1 MNSQKINHPF
11 KRRIKIMKMK
21 KKSSSSLNLFSTIN
35 SYNEPEKSI
44 YLNKSQKIQLNNSS
58 KISSKYLPNGN
69 SLIMNHENLE
79 PSLLF
84 KEIINLKNRIN
95 KLKLELLNVN
105 SENRKKDEEIK
116 KVQKILE
123 NSKKK
128 LKEKNY
134 LQKLNEQNQMLKLK
148 DEYQKL
154 QEKIKQ
160 KEDENKSIFNKL
172 KLIDLEELIN
182 DNDKEINIIK
192 EKVDEYKDNL
202 LYNKNLEKKLN
213 FYYFYKEQFFQNHKY
228 IVSVIEQVNSKT
240 NTINLL
246 KENLKKLKDKYYE
259 MNENK
264 KKLVTYNDSIQ
275 KNNEKLLI
283 DKNKRDNFL
292 KKKPK
297 LIEKIKEFKKKA
309 NDLVKEE
316 ISKKDEIN
324 YIENNK
330 NKKEEPKKKI
340 YKIVIKKNPNE
351 RINQKIKL
359 LESLIRESK
368 ERQKEFIDLF
378 EYYNDYIKQK
388 ENYENEVNLFENKN
402 KKKKKAKERNE
413 KSGFIDSSNST
424 NRKNDII
431 ISDKKDEKK
440 EFDNFKYLLS
450 IIFYIQKVPKDK
462 IEKILLNF
470 RTQNYYLG
478 NLNDK
483 NNYLLKL
490 SKEILNLIKD
500 KNENDINLLKDL
512 LIYLFNEKYKSNK
525 NSFLDNI
532 IKDFIEIKALT
543 NIIKEENKLYEK
555 IKQEYFNKANSI
567 KDKIKKINTKLI
579 SYEKIK
585 KIFEDEKLY
594 INNNEEK
601 IILFKSFIYILKRY
615 SSYFNNKDSI
625 TDFISNDIIKFFND
639 ELKIKKEKEDENL
652 NEEEISLSTDKYKNI
667 VNSFI
672 KRFNKFLNEKKINLK
687 QFIGDNNVSSINIYN
702 FFNLLKQN
710 KIDID
715 KLTISCLL
723 EKYKKE
729 EGSENIDVNSF
740 EKDLNN

>member
-1 MNSQKINHPF
+1 
-11 KRRIKIMKMK
+11 
-21 KKSSSSLNLFSTIN
+21 
-35 SYNEPEKSI
+35 
-44 YLNKSQKIQLNNSS
+44 
-58 KISSKYLPNGN
+58 
-69 SLIMNHENLE
+69 
-79 PSLLF
+79 
-84 KEIINLKNRIN
+84 
-95 KLKLELLNVN
+95 
-105 SENRKKDEEIK
+105 
-116 KVQKILE
+116 
-123 NSKKK
+123 
-128 LKEKNY
+128 
-134 LQKLNEQNQMLKLK
+134 
-148 DEYQKL
+148 
-154 QEKIKQ
+154 
-160 KEDENKSIFNKL
+160 
-172 KLIDLEELIN
+172 
-182 DNDKEINIIK
+182 
-192 EKVDEYKDNL
+192 
-202 LYNKNLEKKLN
+202 
-213 FYYFYKEQFFQNHKY
+213 
-228 IVSVIEQVNSKT
+228 
-240 NTINLL
+240 
-246 KENLKKLKDKYYE
+246 

-330 NKKEEPKKKI
+330 NKKEEEPKKKI

>member
-1 MNSQKINHPF
+1 MKINHPF

-228 IVSVIEQVNSKT
+228 IVSVIKQVNSKS

-264 KKLVTYNDSIQ
+264 KKFVTYNDSIQ

-330 NKKEEPKKKI
+330 NKKEEEPKKKI

>member
-1 MNSQKINHPF
+1 MNSQKIHPF

-105 SENRKKDEEIK
+105 SENRKKEEEIK

-228 IVSVIEQVNSKT
+228 IVSVIKQVNSKS

-330 NKKEEPKKKI
+330 NKKEEEPKKKI